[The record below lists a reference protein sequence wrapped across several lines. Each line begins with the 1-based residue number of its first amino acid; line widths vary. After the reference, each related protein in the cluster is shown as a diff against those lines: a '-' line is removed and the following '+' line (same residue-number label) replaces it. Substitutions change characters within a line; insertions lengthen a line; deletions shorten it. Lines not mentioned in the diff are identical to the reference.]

1 MVGQILI
8 VPHEKSETGRMPPTF
23 TLPGVAPLKEHD
35 RKVARCHKLLEHI
48 QEQAEKLQQA
58 TDDLPADE
66 ADELCDKVELLLE
79 TADEMMEKVER
90 LERR

>member
-1 MVGQILI
+1 MQ
-8 VPHEKSETGRMPPTF
+8 K
-23 TLPGVAPLKEHD
+23 
-35 RKVARCHKLLEHI
+35 
-48 QEQAEKLQQA
+48 A

-90 LERR
+90 LERH

>member
-1 MVGQILI
+1 
-8 VPHEKSETGRMPPTF
+8 MPSPF
-23 TLPGVAPLKEHD
+23 TLLGIAPHKEHD

-48 QEQAEKLQQA
+48 QEQAEKLQKA
-58 TDDLPADE
+58 TDDLPSDE
-66 ADELCDKVELLLE
+66 TDELCDKVELLLE